1 MKYRLN
7 LEKEMATHSSV
18 LAWRIPGMGEPG
30 GLPSMGSHRVGHN
43 WSDLAAA
50 AALLPAL
57 YWEVLADSGKV
68 CMEENLY
75 SWEGRGQLN
84 STPFGILE
92 FIIWLWTG
100 NLSSLFSPG
109 FPFYLLFTTPVP
121 SPPIAL
127 CLKIILQPS
136 NLFVKLHCFLLDW
149 VEWSLVTYVSSD
161 KTLAAFMPKGK
172 CLKMW
177 PQPTPCG
184 EEEIFL
190 YPSRFSWLVLRIKL
204 TWEINRRK
212 SNKKFKN
219 ICTYV
224 YMGENPRK
232 TE

>member
-1 MKYRLN
+1 
-7 LEKEMATHSSV
+7 
-18 LAWRIPGMGEPG
+18 
-30 GLPSMGSHRVGHN
+30 
-43 WSDLAAA
+43 
-50 AALLPAL
+50 
-57 YWEVLADSGKV
+57 
-68 CMEENLY
+68 MEENLY

-149 VEWSLVTYVSSD
+149 VEWSLVTSVSSD

-190 YPSRFSWLVLRIKL
+190 YPSRFFWLVLRIKL
-204 TWEINRRK
+204 TWDRLI
-212 SNKKFKN
+212 
-219 ICTYV
+219 
-224 YMGENPRK
+224 GENQTKNLKIYVHMCIWEK
-232 TE
+232 TPGKQSNSPKWLKLLP